1 MTFDGRVVVEIDTIS
16 GLLFRALYS
25 IYWIKIISIFRCA
38 KMEME
43 CGVFLNQKSLLWS
56 SFSCL
61 VFAAIFTMLALR
73 ETFRVFTINAS
84 LIFE

>member
-43 CGVFLNQKSLLWS
+43 CGGVPKSKIVTVVIVFLSGFCGHIYNVGVARNLSG
-56 SFSCL
+56 
-61 VFAAIFTMLALR
+61 VY
-73 ETFRVFTINAS
+73 N
-84 LIFE
+84 

>member
-25 IYWIKIISIFRCA
+25 IYWIKIISIFRRA

-43 CGVFLNQKSLLWS
+43 CGGVPKSKIVNVVIVFLSGFCGHIYNVGVARNLSG
-56 SFSCL
+56 
-61 VFAAIFTMLALR
+61 VY
-73 ETFRVFTINAS
+73 N
-84 LIFE
+84 